1 MDVGEEEEETIVVP
15 IPQKTAS
22 KGGGFGG
29 GVQFIPIGGESGLNS
44 KITRAKLAAV

>member
-1 MDVGEEEEETIVVP
+1 MDVGEEEETIVVP

-22 KGGGFGG
+22 KGGGSGG
-29 GVQFIPIGGESGLNS
+29 GFQFIPIGGESGLNS